1 MVLPPNRIGGTR
13 GPNGSTLDDVVAAI
27 QETNIALGELGV
39 QISSQNAFLNSLAN
53 DVQRLVGPAENLPS
67 NWLGFPAALGT
78 PPVNAQS
85 ETFWQMVI
93 GIAFAVNDI
102 QSSANGS
109 EASLTAILDAIGLRG
124 QQPVGANVNILQQM
138 DYARQRVDALYLV
151 AGQLTDAPTGSTLK
165 DLLRSIDVNQLRAAD
180 CCEENS
186 NQEPPTETQPPG
198 PEDSCPLSGGP
209 LRTTGYFFWRNLPA
223 EELDEYIP
231 LWDGLE
237 AASSGLVAPL
247 NSFDAAP
254 IPAIY
259 APEFLANVCFE
270 WNLLDGQVPG
280 QLAQYRS
287 SSTGEFVGETPTLIS
302 VTIGGGSSSVYLLDP
317 EDRPRVFTVRVA
329 EGSGAPT
336 HNNYWLRWEANP
348 V

>member
-1 MVLPPNRIGGTR
+1 MTEPRPDGPYTDSIRSDSSSGIGGLW
-13 GPNGSTLDDVVAAI
+13 TLLASFGAGLAALP
-27 QETNIALGELGV
+27 QIAEDL
-39 QISSQNAFLNSLAN
+39 
-53 DVQRLVGPAENLPS
+53 RYLVGDPSTRPADWEGLAKAIGTMNPEGDFNLRQLLQNIQLYVDLTSGYASQAVINLLYVTSFIDKPGPEG
-67 NWLGFPAALGT
+67 GFW
-78 PPVNAQS
+78 N
-85 ETFWQMVI
+85 I
-93 GIAFAVNDI
+93 NDI
-102 QSSANGS
+102 VQQLISANAG
-109 EASLTAILDAIGLRG
+109 LTGLQAQINSTNQVLG
-124 QQPVGANVNILQQM
+124 DVE
-138 DYARQRVDALYLV
+138 
-151 AGQLTDAPTGSTLK
+151 DAPTGSTMK
-165 DLLRSIDVNQLRAAD
+165 DLLRSIDINQLRAAD
-180 CCEENS
+180 CCEENG

-231 LWDGLE
+231 LWEGLE

-259 APEFLANVCFE
+259 APEFQANVCFE